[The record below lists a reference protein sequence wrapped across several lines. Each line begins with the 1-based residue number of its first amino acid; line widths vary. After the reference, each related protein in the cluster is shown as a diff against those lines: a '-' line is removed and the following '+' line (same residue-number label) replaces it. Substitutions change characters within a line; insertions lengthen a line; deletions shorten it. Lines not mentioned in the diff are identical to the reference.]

1 MLHGLRPNAWRVFAD
16 HPMDI
21 WSVGCVIYE
30 LFTSKILF
38 PGKSNNE
45 MLRCF
50 MDLKGAFP
58 KKMVKR
64 GAFHEKHFE
73 SDPNMS
79 FSLEEEDPI
88 DHRRVSFPFPE
99 ASAAFDVFLSPS
111 AWNVLPSEDTSPAIH
126 FLVAF
131 AAC

>member
-1 MLHGLRPNAWRVFAD
+1 
-16 HPMDI
+16 MDI

-73 SDPNMS
+73 NDPNMS

-88 DHRRVSFPFPE
+88 DHRRVRPVSCLAPAVP
-99 ASAAFDVFLSPS
+99 A
-111 AWNVLPSEDTSPAIH
+111 SPAGWFH
-126 FLVAF
+126 TRTLNPCGWAEPVESHEALFHER
-131 AAC
+131 

>member
-1 MLHGLRPNAWRVFAD
+1 
-16 HPMDI
+16 MDI

-50 MDLKGAFP
+50 MDLKGPFP

-88 DHRRVSFPFPE
+88 DHRRVCS
-99 ASAAFDVFLSPS
+99 SPRTCS
-111 AWNVLPSEDTSPAIH
+111 LLHLLFYGS
-126 FLVAF
+126 
-131 AAC
+131 

>member
-1 MLHGLRPNAWRVFAD
+1 M
-16 HPMDI
+16 
-21 WSVGCVIYE
+21 GCVIFE

-50 MDLKGAFP
+50 MDLKGPFP

-88 DHRRVSFPFPE
+88 DHRRVSLYLICCKFGLFVRLKLGVHHP
-99 ASAAFDVFLSPS
+99 LSFHWDFFS
-111 AWNVLPSEDTSPAIH
+111 
-126 FLVAF
+126 
-131 AAC
+131 

>member
-1 MLHGLRPNAWRVFAD
+1 M
-16 HPMDI
+16 
-21 WSVGCVIYE
+21 IYE

-50 MDLKGAFP
+50 MDLKGPFP

-88 DHRRVSFPFPE
+88 DHRRVCLLPRNAPAVHLLLPLFVWNPLGSTMLWTG
-99 ASAAFDVFLSPS
+99 FDCKQDWHPV
-111 AWNVLPSEDTSPAIH
+111 H
-126 FLVAF
+126 
-131 AAC
+131 

>member
-1 MLHGLRPNAWRVFAD
+1 
-16 HPMDI
+16 MDI

-45 MLRCF
+45 RLRHF
-50 MDLKGAFP
+50 MDVKGPFP
-58 KKMVKR
+58 KKMVRR
-64 GAFHEKHFE
+64 GQFHEKHFE

-88 DHRRVSFPFPE
+88 DHRRVSPLPRKC
-99 ASAAFDVFLSPS
+99 LLQGRSP
-111 AWNVLPSEDTSPAIH
+111 
-126 FLVAF
+126 
-131 AAC
+131 